1 MLNLLT
7 RLVAGPETT
16 KASRAGPLI
25 ALSGAGRAVWSSRDT
40 TALTRTAYTSNAV
53 AYRCIKLVSEA
64 AASVHVDV
72 FKGPE
77 ELDNHPLGGLVAK
90 PNPRQA
96 GPDFLEAL
104 YANLLCFGNAY
115 VEAVNDGRSVRELY
129 ALRPDRVKVLPGPDG
144 WADAYEYSA
153 NGQTT
158 LLRADGEMPGV
169 LHLKMFDPLDDHYG
183 AAPLAAARVALDIHA
198 AASAW
203 NKALLDNSARP
214 SGALVYAAGGANMT
228 DEQFDRLKE
237 ELETTFSG
245 ALNAGRPI
253 LLEGGLDWKPLS
265 LTPRDMDFM
274 EAKTAATREIALAL
288 GVPPL
293 LLGLPG
299 DNTYANYAEANRALW
314 RQTILPLVGRTMQSL
329 VNWLEPAFGS
339 GLRLQIDYERIE
351 ALSSERDA
359 LWKRLSEATFLDNS
373 EKRAAAG
380 YREKRRPEPATR
392 DEADSAAAAAQKQAM
407 NSR

>member
-7 RLVAGPETT
+7 RLIARPETA
-16 KASRAGPLI
+16 KASRTAPLI
-25 ALSGAGRAVWSSRDT
+25 ALSGAGRPLWSSRDT
-40 TALTRTAYTSNAV
+40 TGLTRTAYSSNAV
-53 AYRCIKLVSEA
+53 AYRCIKMVSEA

-72 FKGPE
+72 FKGAD
-77 ELDNHPLGGLVAK
+77 ELDNHPLGALVSR

-115 VEAVNDGRSVRELY
+115 VEAVSDGRDVRELY

-144 WADAYEYSA
+144 WAEAYEYSA
-153 NGQTT
+153 NGQTA
-158 LLRADGEMPGV
+158 LLRADGEMPAV

-214 SGALVYAAGGANMT
+214 SGALVYATGGTNMT

-265 LTPRDMDFM
+265 LSPRDMDFM
-274 EAKTAATREIALAL
+274 EAKTAAAREIALAL

-314 RQTILPLVGRTMQSL
+314 RQTVLPLVGRTMQAL
-329 VNWLEPAFGS
+329 THWLEPAFGPD
-339 GLRLQIDYERIE
+339 LRLQVDLDRID
-351 ALSSERDA
+351 ALSAERDA
-359 LWKRLSEATFLDNS
+359 LWQRLKNADFLTTE
-373 EKRAAAG
+373 EKRALSG
-380 YREKRRPEPATR
+380 YREKNPADPPQHAPLQSAGGGLRNRR
-392 DEADSAAAAAQKQAM
+392 
-407 NSR
+407 